1 MNDSFVDVI
10 PEVKLAIQTG
20 KPVVALESTVIS
32 HGLPRPQN
40 LDTARR
46 LQAVVRSEGAIPATV
61 AILDGQVKIGLTD
74 DELEVL
80 ANADQVVKV
89 SRRDFSNVVGRGLTG
104 ATTVAGTMIAAS
116 WAGIQV
122 MATGGIGGVHRGE
135 EPAVSA
141 DLPEIARTAMVV
153 VCSGAKAI
161 LVLAATL
168 EWLETH
174 GVPVVGYGTDD
185 LPGFYARSSGLPL
198 EVRADTP
205 ASVSE
210 LWDTHTGL
218 GMTGGMVVT
227 VPPPEKEALSGTEI
241 QSAINQALDQSVA
254 DGVRGK
260 HTTPY
265 LLQKVKELTGG
276 ASLQVNI
283 ALLENNA
290 RIASMISNK
299 IVNSDIEKL

>member
-10 PEVKLAIQTG
+10 PEVKSAVQTG
-20 KPVVALESTVIS
+20 KPVVALESTVIA

-40 LDTARR
+40 LHTARR

-61 AILDGQVKIGLTD
+61 AILDGRVKIGLTD

-135 EPAVSA
+135 EPDVSA
-141 DLPEIARTAMVV
+141 DLPEIARTSMVV
-153 VCSGAKAI
+153 VCSGAKSI
-161 LVLAATL
+161 LDLSATL

-174 GVPVVGYGTDD
+174 GVPVVGYRTDD

-205 ASVSE
+205 VSVSE

-241 QSAINQALDQSVA
+241 QSDINQALDQSVA

-299 IVNSDIEKL
+299 IVNSDI

>member
-1 MNDSFVDVI
+1 MNDSFVDVLS
-10 PEVKLAIQTG
+10 EVKLAVQTG
-20 KPVVALESTVIS
+20 KPVVALESTVIA

-74 DELEVL
+74 DELEIL
-80 ANADQVVKV
+80 ANADHVVKV

-116 WAGIQV
+116 WAGIRV

-135 EPAVSA
+135 EPDVSA
-141 DLPEIARTAMVV
+141 DLPEIARTPMVV
-153 VCSGAKAI
+153 VCSGAKSI
-161 LVLAATL
+161 LDLSATL

-174 GVPVVGYGTDD
+174 GVPVIGYGTDD
-185 LPGFYARSSGLPL
+185 LPDFYARSSGLPL

-205 ASVSE
+205 ASVSA

-218 GMTGGMVVT
+218 EMTGGMVVT

-241 QSAINQALDQSVA
+241 QIAINQALDQAIA
-254 DGVRGK
+254 DDVRGK
-260 HTTPY
+260 HITPY
-265 LLQKVKELTGG
+265 LLEKVKEFTGG
-276 ASLQVNI
+276 ASLRVNI

-290 RIASMISNK
+290 RIASMISNE
-299 IVNSDIEKL
+299 IANSTR

>member
-104 ATTVAGTMIAAS
+104 GSTVAGTLIAAS
-116 WAGIQV
+116 WACLRV
-122 MATGGIGGVHRGE
+122 MSTGGIGGVHRGE
-135 EPAVSA
+135 EPDVSA
-141 DLPEIARTAMVV
+141 DLPEIARTPMVV

-161 LVLAATL
+161 LDLSATL

-241 QSAINQALDQSVA
+241 QSAINQALDQAVA

-260 HTTPY
+260 HNTPY

-276 ASLQVNI
+276 ASLRVNI

-299 IVNSDIEKL
+299 IVNSDI

>member
-10 PEVKLAIQTG
+10 AEVKLAIQTG
-20 KPVVALESTVIS
+20 KPVVALESTVIA

-46 LQAVVRSEGAIPATV
+46 LQAIVRSEGAIPATV

-135 EPAVSA
+135 EPDVSA
-141 DLPEIARTAMVV
+141 DLPEIARTPMVV
-153 VCSGAKAI
+153 VCSGAKSI
-161 LVLAATL
+161 LDLSATL

-205 ASVSE
+205 VSVSE

-241 QSAINQALDQSVA
+241 QSAINQALDQAVA

-260 HTTPY
+260 HNTPY

-276 ASLQVNI
+276 ASLRVNI

-299 IVNSDIEKL
+299 IVNSDI

>member
-10 PEVKLAIQTG
+10 PEVNLAVQTG
-20 KPVVALESTVIS
+20 KPVVALESTVIA

-135 EPAVSA
+135 EPDVSA

-161 LVLAATL
+161 LDLAATL

>member
-10 PEVKLAIQTG
+10 AEVKLAIQTG
-20 KPVVALESTVIS
+20 KPVVALESTVIA

-46 LQAVVRSEGAIPATV
+46 LQAIVRSEGAIPATV

-135 EPAVSA
+135 EPDVSA
-141 DLPEIARTAMVV
+141 DLPEIARTPMVV

-161 LVLAATL
+161 LDLSATL
-168 EWLETH
+168 EWLETY
-174 GVPVVGYGTDD
+174 GVPVVGYRTDD
-185 LPGFYARSSGLPL
+185 LPGFYARSSGLPV

-241 QSAINQALDQSVA
+241 QSAINQALDQAVA

-265 LLQKVKELTGG
+265 LLEKVKELTGG
-276 ASLQVNI
+276 ASLRVNI
-283 ALLENNA
+283 ALLDNNA

-299 IVNSDIEKL
+299 IVNSDI

>member
-10 PEVKLAIQTG
+10 AEVKLAIQTG
-20 KPVVALESTVIS
+20 KPVVALESTVIA

-46 LQAVVRSEGAIPATV
+46 LQAIVRSEGAIPATV
-61 AILDGQVKIGLTD
+61 AILDGRVKIGLTD

-104 ATTVAGTMIAAS
+104 ATTVAGTLIAAS
-116 WAGIQV
+116 WAGIRV

-135 EPAVSA
+135 EPDVSA
-141 DLPEIARTAMVV
+141 DLPEIARTPMVV

-161 LVLAATL
+161 LDLSATL

-227 VPPPEKEALSGTEI
+227 VPPPEKEALSGPEI
-241 QSAINQALDQSVA
+241 QSAINQALDQAVA

-265 LLQKVKELTGG
+265 LLEKVKELTGG
-276 ASLQVNI
+276 ASLRVNI

-299 IVNSDIEKL
+299 IVNSDI

>member
-10 PEVKLAIQTG
+10 AEVKLAIQTG
-20 KPVVALESTVIS
+20 KPVVALESTVIA

-104 ATTVAGTMIAAS
+104 ATTVAGTLIAAS
-116 WAGIQV
+116 WAGIRV

-135 EPAVSA
+135 EPDVSA
-141 DLPEIARTAMVV
+141 DLPEIARTPMVV

-161 LVLAATL
+161 LDLSATL

-205 ASVSE
+205 VSVSE

-241 QSAINQALDQSVA
+241 QSAINQALDQAVA

-260 HTTPY
+260 HNTPY

-276 ASLQVNI
+276 ASLRVNI

-299 IVNSDIEKL
+299 IVNSDI

>member
-10 PEVKLAIQTG
+10 PEVKLAVQTG
-20 KPVVALESTVIS
+20 KPVVALESTVIA

-46 LQAVVRSEGAIPATV
+46 LQAIVRSEGAIPATV

-104 ATTVAGTMIAAS
+104 ATTVAGTLIAAS
-116 WAGIQV
+116 WAGIRV

-135 EPAVSA
+135 EPDVSA
-141 DLPEIARTAMVV
+141 DLPEIARTPMVV
-153 VCSGAKAI
+153 VCSGAKSI
-161 LVLAATL
+161 LDLSATL

-174 GVPVVGYGTDD
+174 GVPVVGYRTDY

-205 ASVSE
+205 VSVSE
-210 LWDTHTGL
+210 LWDTHTDL

-227 VPPPEKEALSGTEI
+227 VPPPEKEALSGPEI
-241 QSAINQALDQSVA
+241 QSAINQALDQAVA

-260 HTTPY
+260 HNTPY

-276 ASLQVNI
+276 ASLRVNI

-299 IVNSDIEKL
+299 IVNSDI

>member
-10 PEVKLAIQTG
+10 PEVKLAVQTG
-20 KPVVALESTVIS
+20 KPVVALESTVIA

-61 AILDGQVKIGLTD
+61 AILDGRVKIGLAD

-122 MATGGIGGVHRGE
+122 MATGGIGGVHRGA
-135 EPAVSA
+135 EPDVSA
-141 DLPEIARTAMVV
+141 DLPEIARTPMVV

-161 LVLAATL
+161 LDLSATL

-174 GVPVVGYGTDD
+174 GVPVVGYRTDD

-205 ASVSE
+205 VSVSE

-241 QSAINQALDQSVA
+241 QSAINQALDQAVA

-260 HTTPY
+260 HITPY
-265 LLQKVKELTGG
+265 LLAKVKELTGG
-276 ASLQVNI
+276 ASLRVNI

-299 IVNSDIEKL
+299 IVNSDI

>member
-122 MATGGIGGVHRGE
+122 MATG
-135 EPAVSA
+135 AVSYTHLRA
-141 DLPEIARTAMVV
+141 H
-153 VCSGAKAI
+153 
-161 LVLAATL
+161 
-168 EWLETH
+168 ET
-174 GVPVVGYGTDD
+174 
-185 LPGFYARSSGLPL
+185 
-198 EVRADTP
+198 
-205 ASVSE
+205 
-210 LWDTHTGL
+210 
-218 GMTGGMVVT
+218 
-227 VPPPEKEALSGTEI
+227 
-241 QSAINQALDQSVA
+241 
-254 DGVRGK
+254 
-260 HTTPY
+260 
-265 LLQKVKELTGG
+265 
-276 ASLQVNI
+276 
-283 ALLENNA
+283 
-290 RIASMISNK
+290 
-299 IVNSDIEKL
+299 

>member
-1 MNDSFVDVI
+1 MNDSFVDVLS
-10 PEVKLAIQTG
+10 EVQLAIQTG
-20 KPVVALESTVIS
+20 KPVVALESTVIA

-74 DELEVL
+74 DELEIL
-80 ANADQVVKV
+80 ANADHVVKV

-116 WAGIQV
+116 WAGIRV

-135 EPAVSA
+135 EQDVSA
-141 DLPEIARTAMVV
+141 DLPEIARTPMVV
-153 VCSGAKAI
+153 VCSGAKSI
-161 LVLAATL
+161 LDLSATL

-185 LPGFYARSSGLPL
+185 LPDFYARSSGLPL

-205 ASVSE
+205 ASVAE

-241 QSAINQALDQSVA
+241 QIAINQALDQAIA
-254 DGVRGK
+254 DGVKGK

-265 LLQKVKELTGG
+265 LLEKVKEFTGG
-276 ASLQVNI
+276 ASLRVNI

-290 RIASMISNK
+290 RIASMISNE
-299 IVNSDIEKL
+299 ITNSTR

>member
-1 MNDSFVDVI
+1 MNDSFVDVLS
-10 PEVKLAIQTG
+10 EVQLAIQTG
-20 KPVVALESTVIS
+20 KPVVALESTVIA

-74 DELEVL
+74 DELEIL
-80 ANADQVVKV
+80 ANADHVVKV

-116 WAGIQV
+116 WAGIRI

-135 EPAVSA
+135 EPDVSA
-141 DLPEIARTAMVV
+141 DLPEIARTPMVV
-153 VCSGAKAI
+153 VCSGAKSI
-161 LVLAATL
+161 LDLSATL

-185 LPGFYARSSGLPL
+185 LPDFYARSSGLPL

-205 ASVSE
+205 ASVAE
-210 LWDTHTGL
+210 LWDTHTSL

-241 QSAINQALDQSVA
+241 QIAINQALDQAIA
-254 DGVRGK
+254 DGVKGK

-265 LLQKVKELTGG
+265 LLEKVKEFTGG
-276 ASLQVNI
+276 ASLRVNI

-290 RIASMISNK
+290 RIASMISNE
-299 IVNSDIEKL
+299 IANSTK

>member
-10 PEVKLAIQTG
+10 PEVKLAVQTG
-20 KPVVALESTVIS
+20 KPVVALESTVIA

-61 AILDGQVKIGLTD
+61 AILDGRVKIGLTD

-135 EPAVSA
+135 EPDVSA
-141 DLPEIARTAMVV
+141 DLPEIARTPMVV

-161 LVLAATL
+161 LDLSATL

-174 GVPVVGYGTDD
+174 GVPVVGYRTDD

-205 ASVSE
+205 VSVSE

-241 QSAINQALDQSVA
+241 QSAINQALDQAVA

-265 LLQKVKELTGG
+265 LLEKVKELTGG
-276 ASLQVNI
+276 ASLRVNI

-299 IVNSDIEKL
+299 IVNSDI

>member
-10 PEVKLAIQTG
+10 PEVKLAVQTG
-20 KPVVALESTVIS
+20 KPVVALESTVIA

-61 AILDGQVKIGLTD
+61 AILDGRVKIGLTD

-122 MATGGIGGVHRGE
+122 MATGGIGGVHRGA
-135 EPAVSA
+135 EPDVSA
-141 DLPEIARTAMVV
+141 DLPEIARTPMVV

-161 LVLAATL
+161 LDLSATL
-168 EWLETH
+168 EWLETY
-174 GVPVVGYGTDD
+174 GVPVVGYRTDD
-185 LPGFYARSSGLPL
+185 LPGFYARSSGLPV

-241 QSAINQALDQSVA
+241 QIAINQALDQAIS
-254 DGVRGK
+254 DDVRGK
-260 HTTPY
+260 HITPY
-265 LLQKVKELTGG
+265 LLEKVKEFTGG
-276 ASLQVNI
+276 ASLRVNI

-299 IVNSDIEKL
+299 IVNSDI

>member
-10 PEVKLAIQTG
+10 AEVKLAIQSG
-20 KPVVALESTVIS
+20 KPVVALESTVIA

-46 LQAVVRSEGAIPATV
+46 LQAIVRSEGAIPATV

-104 ATTVAGTMIAAS
+104 ATTVAGTLIAAS
-116 WAGIQV
+116 WAGIRV

-135 EPAVSA
+135 EPDVSA
-141 DLPEIARTAMVV
+141 DLPEIARTPMVV

-161 LVLAATL
+161 LDLSATL

-227 VPPPEKEALSGTEI
+227 VPPPEKEALSGPEI
-241 QSAINQALDQSVA
+241 QSAINQALDQAVA

-260 HTTPY
+260 HNTPY

-276 ASLQVNI
+276 ASLRVNI

-299 IVNSDIEKL
+299 IVNSDI